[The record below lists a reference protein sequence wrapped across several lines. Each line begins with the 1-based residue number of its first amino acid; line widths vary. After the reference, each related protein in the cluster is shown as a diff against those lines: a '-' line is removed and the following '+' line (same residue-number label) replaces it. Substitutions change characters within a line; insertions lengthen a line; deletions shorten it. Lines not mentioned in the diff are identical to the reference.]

1 MRKLFFEVTF
11 FRYVVDR
18 EIVPFVINQKT
29 FFRNAGT
36 TNRTGVEVGFKC
48 EPAEGIELVTNYTFT
63 HFRYDEYT
71 ATVYTPSGSRTETY
85 TGNTVPS
92 VPEHIMNFIVNYELE
107 ISDEFSGLLQWDCDY
122 ISRMYVDDANLETSS
137 GFFYGNVM
145 AGLNLSAGPLNA
157 IAFAGS
163 SNIFDRR
170 YSGFISINDYFNRY
184 FETGEPR
191 NVFAGLNLSYRL

>member
-1 MRKLFFEVTF
+1 
-11 FRYVVDR
+11 
-18 EIVPFVINQKT
+18 
-29 FFRNAGT
+29 
-36 TNRTGVEVGFKC
+36 
-48 EPAEGIELVTNYTFT
+48 
-63 HFRYDEYT
+63 
-71 ATVYTPSGSRTETY
+71 
-85 TGNTVPS
+85 
-92 VPEHIMNFIVNYELE
+92 MNFIVNYELE